1 MQSIINVK
9 DLVGVQQ
16 VAAGINIATDEI
28 DFSGWTWVSNG
39 GIVAPPF
46 GDMGPVTGGSG
57 TGLAISSINVTGTN
71 GDTTNLLI
79 GDGGSGYVV
88 GDVIS
93 VTQTSGNNFTGAISF
108 TLTQEMF
115 DFAQSKLVTPAN
127 GVFYGIVPGAGGPT
141 GYNDLQVGVMQNN
154 AGLTPALYKLTLSGT
169 TGDLAK
175 YNKVITAL
183 DRAMVKAAQQPGSTI
198 DFVTEASVS
207 VTEIE
212 YGSSGGKIPLKGV

>member
-16 VAAGINIATDEI
+16 VAAQNIGTADI

-39 GIVAPPF
+39 IAV
-46 GDMGPVTGGSG
+46 DIGPVTGGSG
-57 TGLAISSINVTGTN
+57 TGMEINSINVSGTN
-71 GDTTNLLI
+71 GDTTTINVT
-79 GDGGSGYVV
+79 DGGVGYVV

-93 VTQTSGNNFTGAISF
+93 VTQISGSSFTGALSF
-108 TLTQEMF
+108 TLTQAMF

-127 GVFYGIVPGAGGPT
+127 GIFYGVVPGDGGPS
-141 GYNDLQVGVMQNN
+141 GYTDLQVGVMQNN
-154 AGLTPALYKLTLSGT
+154 AGMGVPPLYTLTLSGT

-175 YNKVITAL
+175 YNKVITDL

-198 DFVTEASVS
+198 DFVTEAGVS
-207 VTEIE
+207 VTEIKYE
-212 YGSSGGKIPLKGV
+212 GDGFK